1 MVPKV
6 KKDYEN
12 FEEIREVIWV
22 VNGIITYEMGSF
34 KGFRILEV

>member
-6 KKDYEN
+6 KKDYEK

-22 VNGIITYEMGSF
+22 VKGIMTYEMGSL
-34 KGFRILEV
+34 KRFRILEV